1 MMKGLIAML
10 IVAAAISP
18 AASQMRPAPTELKD
32 QDGKEWID
40 RKARAFL
47 VLSKKTS
54 EENANLIIAL
64 LLNEGLQ
71 IIGQRDQLRTD
82 Q

>member
-1 MMKGLIAML
+1 MKGIIAMVIAL
-10 IVAAAISP
+10 AVASSAP
-18 AASQMRPAPTELKD
+18 AQSMKPAPIGLKD

-71 IIGQRDQLRTD
+71 IIGQRD
-82 Q
+82 